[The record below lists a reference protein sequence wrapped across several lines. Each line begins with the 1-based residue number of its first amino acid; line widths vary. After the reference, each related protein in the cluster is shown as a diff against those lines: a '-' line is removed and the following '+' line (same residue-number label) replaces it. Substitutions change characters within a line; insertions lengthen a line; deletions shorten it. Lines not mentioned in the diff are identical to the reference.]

1 LGYRFGNPK
10 QSAGPCGKTH
20 HPKQLRMQ
28 QENFSPKD
36 SLMLIDSMISQA
48 KNRFTENGFLYL
60 LWGWVVFACAVLHFV
75 AVKLNLFERPEWIWA
90 LTWAVV
96 IFQIIYL
103 IKAKKKEKVKTY
115 SDGILDAI
123 WICFGICMLVL
134 TIVMGRFN
142 LWTYINSLVLLFY
155 GIPTFLSGFVM
166 RFTPLKLGG
175 VACWLLAIASTF
187 VTPVYYLILIAI
199 AVLIAWIIP
208 GYLLRKKFKN
218 QL

>member
-1 LGYRFGNPK
+1 MEP
-10 QSAGPCGKTH
+10 
-20 HPKQLRMQ
+20 
-28 QENFSPKD
+28 ENFSPKD
-36 SLMLIDSMISQA
+36 SLLLIESMISKA

-60 LWGWVVFACAVLHFV
+60 LWGWAVFACAIFHFL
-75 AVKLNLFERPEWIWA
+75 AIKLNLFKRPEWIWTI
-90 LTWAVV
+90 TWAVV

-103 IKAKKKEKVKTY
+103 AKTKKKQNVKTY
-115 SDGILDAI
+115 SDGIIDAI

-134 TIVMGRFN
+134 TIVVGRFN
-142 LWTYINSLVLLFY
+142 LWMYINSLVLLFY

-187 VTPVYYLILIAI
+187 VEPVYFLI
-199 AVLIAWIIP
+199 LIAWIIP

-218 QL
+218 QI